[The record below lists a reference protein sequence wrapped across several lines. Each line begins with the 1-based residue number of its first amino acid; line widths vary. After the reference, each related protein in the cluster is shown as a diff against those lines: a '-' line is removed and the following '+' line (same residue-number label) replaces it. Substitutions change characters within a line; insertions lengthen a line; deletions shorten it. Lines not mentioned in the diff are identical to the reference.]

1 MSSVTITDNLFS
13 LGTAGDAAA
22 VAGCGCAFCAAMAG
36 SGSATPHVTT
46 DTTIARS
53 GAEMLTQHY
62 SDKGF
67 YYFSGDR
74 NIDAVLIGSR
84 WTATTL
90 TFSFP
95 SNGNVYGTNYD
106 SGQNTL
112 QLPFND
118 AQKAA
123 ARQAFDLVS
132 GYTGLKFVEVAADAA
147 ERPTFRLSSTAAANV
162 GSAMGYFP
170 HTTENLGGDIWFG
183 RTAQPY
189 YETPQRGNWGFVTI
203 MHEIGHTLGLKHGH
217 SDYTDA
223 DLGSFF
229 DLDGPFY
236 GTRALEY
243 DRDGQPWSIMSYT
256 TSPNTSSVFNGDQQ
270 NQAQTYMMYDIAALQ
285 YLYGANYTT
294 NAGDTVYRWDPKT
307 GALSVNGVWRDA
319 PAGNKVLETV
329 WDGGGNDTYDFSNY
343 SGNLS
348 IDLRPGEFSTL
359 STAQIAN
366 ALAYVDGD
374 APMIGNVGNAL
385 LYQDN
390 TASLIENAIGGA
402 GNDRIVGNQANNRLE
417 GGAGDD
423 LLVGGAGSDVLI
435 GGAGND
441 VADFSDAKT
450 AISIT
455 FNNNTADIIVAN
467 GGDRDVLRQVEGA
480 IGTAFNDTLIGD
492 RSDNFLS
499 GGSGGSDYLNGGAG
513 NDTLVG
519 AGDTIVYTDRPD
531 LIETTPWNNQW
542 RGGAV
547 SLDGSFDLVH
557 ANLVTQSTVLP
568 HATVQATGPGGG
580 ADYYSFTAVAGSK
593 LILDLDNV
601 PPDWTGIELLDAQG
615 NVLAG
620 NYGVDRTDAGSRSGG
635 APWLEALIP
644 TDGVFYVRVGGVYR
658 NYLDDGSEV
667 DEVGGFPRDL
677 PYILNVSLENAA
689 VEATVTAK
697 GASRFYGGDGDDL
710 IVAASGDD
718 LVSGGAGVDTLSYTK
733 ARAGVTVDLT
743 VTKAQNTGGSGI
755 DTISGIENLTGSH
768 FNDVLNGTAGN
779 NVIAGGGGHDRLN
792 GGAGRDTISFAGL
805 DRGVTFSLAAQGSD
819 QFLQPGSSVIATGFE
834 DILGSAGND
843 TLTGNASANR
853 INGGAGDDVLV
864 DSASGLSTGTDT
876 IDGGA
881 GFDTISFKTH
891 ANGISALL
899 TGRDSGTVISD
910 DGALLA
916 TFTNIEAVEG
926 GRGDDMLIGDE
937 GNNTL
942 GGREGADMLV
952 GGGGADTLEGGFGDD
967 IIDGGEGNDTAVFS
981 AAVDH
986 YVDLARFDEYDT
998 GEGTDWLINIEN
1010 LRGGAGNDS
1019 FFGNAGNNIFYDA
1032 GGDDLYVGRGGSDT
1046 VDYSNATRLLKV
1058 DLTIASQQDTVGGG
1072 FDTFD
1077 GVENIVGGNF
1087 GNMLFGTAG
1096 ANRLVGGSDVDA
1108 LVGGQ
1113 GDDRLEGGD
1122 GDDMLIGDETG
1133 LITTALAASNNDTL
1147 IGGRGADR
1155 LIGGEGDD
1163 TLIGGSGN
1171 DILIGGSARVVQ
1183 AGNNFRIEGLIL
1195 MDGGFDTLD
1204 GGEGNDLGVLY
1215 YDGRKEAIRLDMHDT
1230 QARNVVYADG
1240 VEHGSVTS
1248 VETLRFYGGVGND
1261 WVETG
1266 AGYDVLQGGAGNDH
1280 LAAGA
1285 GDDIVNGGAGD
1296 DWLDGGIGVDT
1307 ISYAGA
1313 TAGVTVDL
1321 RRTDAQDTG
1330 GAGIDT
1336 ISNFENVT
1344 ASAFSD
1350 TIYGDDGA
1358 NMIRDGVG
1366 GDDRIYGMGGDDIL
1380 GIARTYGQPAQT
1392 VLIDG
1397 GTGNDLIE
1405 YFSIPVYNRFMP
1417 PRFYRQT
1424 DTVTLIGGDGDDRIN
1439 ISGQKTGYVD
1449 AGAGD
1454 DIVAIGVG
1462 GLNPSTLEVTLG
1474 AGRDILSFL
1483 YVDNFVGEIDRVNI
1497 VHDFQTGAGGDKIDL
1512 TRILGGWYTGTNPF
1526 SIDQMK
1532 LVQDGDNVLLQVD
1545 MDRSGT
1551 YFQWRT
1557 MLTLEHTKVED
1568 FTADNFYRVDGDGIF
1583 TPYVIV
1589 PFDPKGGAAAP
1600 SETMAGILPL
1610 SNAMPDLGTPT
1621 DDFAANGFAVGP
1633 EQAAPTSGSPLV
1645 DAWRDLPAPTPAAP
1659 AATTAGFDVDDLA
1672 VDPAFSH
1679 VNQWHRF
1686 GLDLHNQLH
1695 MA

>member
-1 MSSVTITDNLFS
+1 MSSVTITDNLTNF
-13 LGTAGDAAA
+13 GTAGTPDA

-36 SGSATPHVTT
+36 SGSSTPHVTS
-46 DTTIARS
+46 DATIARS
-53 GAEMLTQHY
+53 GAEMLTQRY
-62 SDKGF
+62 SDQGF
-67 YYFSGDR
+67 YYYTGDR

-90 TFSFP
+90 TFAFP
-95 SNGNVYGTNYD
+95 GSGDVYGANYD
-106 SGQNTL
+106 AGENAL
-112 QLPFND
+112 HLPFNA

-132 GYTGLKFVEVAADAA
+132 SYTGLKFVEVAADGP
-147 ERPTFRLSSTAAANV
+147 ERPTLRLSSTSAANV

-170 HTTENLGGDIWFG
+170 HTTEDLGGDIWFG

-189 YETPQRGNWGFVTI
+189 YEAPQRGNWGFVTI

-217 SDYTDA
+217 SDYTDE

-229 DLDGPFY
+229 GLEEPFH
-236 GTRALEY
+236 GSRALEY

-256 TSPNTSSVFNGDQQ
+256 TSPNTVSTFNGDQQ

-285 YLYGANYTT
+285 YLYGANYAT
-294 NAGDTVYRWDPKT
+294 NAGDTVYRWDPNT
-307 GALSVNGVWRDA
+307 GALSVNGVWRAA

-348 IDLRPGEFSTL
+348 VDLRPGEFSTL
-359 STAQIAN
+359 SSAQVAN

-374 APMIGNVGNAL
+374 APMIGNVANAL
-385 LYQDN
+385 LYQGN

-423 LLVGGAGSDVLI
+423 LLAGGAGSDLLI

-441 VADFSDAKT
+441 VADFSDAKS

-467 GGDRDVLRQVEGA
+467 GDDRDVLRQVEGA

-499 GGSGGSDYLNGGAG
+499 GGSGGRDYLNGGAG

-519 AGDTIVYTDRPD
+519 GGDTLVYADRPD
-531 LIETTPWNNQW
+531 LIETTPWNNQSAA
-542 RGGAV
+542 GAV
-547 SLDGSFDLVH
+547 NLDGSFDLVH
-557 ANLVTQSTVLP
+557 ANLVAQSTVIP
-568 HATVQATGPGGG
+568 HATVRATGPGGG

-620 NYGVDRTDAGSRSGG
+620 NYGVDKTDAGSRSAG

-644 TDGVFYVRVGGVYR
+644 TDGVFYVRVGGIYR
-658 NYLDDGSEV
+658 NYLVNGKEV
-667 DEVGGFPRDL
+667 DEVGGFPMDL

-689 VEATVTAK
+689 VESTVTAA
-697 GASRFYGGDGDDL
+697 GSARLYGGDGDDL
-710 IVAASGDD
+710 MVAATGDD
-718 LVSGGAGVDTLSYTK
+718 LISGGAGNDTLSYAK

-743 VTKAQNTGGSGI
+743 VTKAQNTVGSGS
-755 DTISGIENLTGSH
+755 DTINGVENLIGSH
-768 FNDVLNGTAGN
+768 FNDTLTGTAGD
-779 NVIAGGGGHDRLN
+779 NVIAGGGGHDILN

-805 DRGVTFSLAAQGSD
+805 DRGVSFSLGVQGRD
-819 QFLQPGSSVIATGFE
+819 QFLQPGSSVLATGFE

-843 TLTGNASANR
+843 TLIGDVSANT
-853 INGGAGDDVLV
+853 IKGGSGDDVLV
-864 DSASGLSTGTDT
+864 DSANGLSRGTDT

-881 GFDTISFKTH
+881 GFDTVSFYTH
-891 ANGISALL
+891 AGGISALL
-899 TGRDSGTVISD
+899 SGNGRGVVISD
-910 DGALLA
+910 DGAMLA
-916 TFTNIEAVEG
+916 TFTNVEAVEG
-926 GRGDDMLIGDE
+926 GQGADTLIGDE
-937 GNNTL
+937 GDNKL
-942 GGREGADMLV
+942 SGREGADLLV
-952 GGGGADTLEGGFGDD
+952 GGAGADTLEGGAGDD
-967 IIDGGEGNDTAVFS
+967 IIDGGEGNDTAVFGG
-981 AAVDH
+981 AVDH
-986 YVDLARFDEYDT
+986 YVDLARMDRYDT
-998 GEGTDWLINIEN
+998 GEGNDWLVGIEN
-1010 LRGGAGNDS
+1010 LRGGAGDDS
-1019 FFGNAGNNIFYDA
+1019 FFGDAKDNVFYDA
-1032 GGDDLYVGRGGSDT
+1032 GGNDLYVGRSGSDT
-1046 VDYSNATRLLKV
+1046 VDYSTATGLVKV
-1058 DLTIASQQDTVGGG
+1058 DLTVTWQQDTGAGGYDV
-1072 FDTFD
+1072 FDA
-1077 GVENIVGGNF
+1077 VENIVGGNF
-1087 GNMLFGTAG
+1087 GNMLFGTSG
-1096 ANRLVGGSDVDA
+1096 ANRLIGGGDVDA

-1113 GDDRLEGGD
+1113 GDDWLEGGD
-1122 GDDMLIGDETG
+1122 GDDMLLGDETG
-1133 LITTALAASNNDTL
+1133 LITSAVAASNNDTL

-1163 TLIGGSGN
+1163 LLIGGSGN
-1171 DILIGGSARVVQ
+1171 DILIGGSALVAQ
-1183 AGNNFRIEGLIL
+1183 AGNSFRIEGLIL

-1204 GGEGNDLGVLY
+1204 GGDGNDLGVLY

-1230 QARNVVYADG
+1230 AARNVVYADG

-1248 VETLRFYGGVGND
+1248 VETLRFYGGVGDD
-1261 WVETG
+1261 WVETD

-1280 LAAGA
+1280 LSAGA
-1285 GDDIVNGGAGD
+1285 GDDIVSGGAGD
-1296 DWLDGGIGVDT
+1296 DWLDGGIGIDT
-1307 ISYAGA
+1307 VSYASA

-1330 GAGIDT
+1330 GAGVDT

-1344 ASAFSD
+1344 TGAFTD
-1350 TIYGDDGA
+1350 TIYGNDGA
-1358 NMIRDGVG
+1358 NIIRDGLG
-1366 GDDRIYGMGGDDIL
+1366 GDDRIYGFGGDDIL
-1380 GIARTYGQPAQT
+1380 GVARTYGQPEQT

-1405 YFSIPVYNRFMP
+1405 YFSIPVYNRFTF

-1483 YVDNFVGEIDRVNI
+1483 YVDNFVGELDRVNI
-1497 VHDFQTGAGGDKIDL
+1497 VHDFQAGAGGDKVDL
-1512 TRILGGWYTGTNPF
+1512 TRILGGWYTGVNPF

-1545 MDRSGT
+1545 MDRGGN

-1557 MLTLEHTKVED
+1557 MLTLEHTKVDD
-1568 FTADNFYRVDGDGIF
+1568 FTSDNFYRVDGDGIF
-1583 TPYVIV
+1583 TDYVIV
-1589 PFDPKGGAAAP
+1589 PFDPKGGAATP
-1600 SETMAGILPL
+1600 STDTAGIAPL
-1610 SNAMPDLGTPT
+1610 SDAIPALWTPADT
-1621 DDFAANGFAVGP
+1621 IGGQTAPTGQTN
-1633 EQAAPTSGSPLV
+1633 AAPTTGTALTDPWV
-1645 DAWRDLPAPTPAAP
+1645 DTSAATQATPAAS
-1659 AATTAGFDVDDLA
+1659 THDYGFVA
-1672 VDPAFSH
+1672 ETYDPTQHWA
-1679 VNQWHRF
+1679 RF
-1686 GLDLHNQLH
+1686 AMDAHLH